1 MAAPFVP
8 VPVPVYRSWTK
19 RRSPIRAAL
28 SIKSELLPPGRAW
41 GDTVGTPT
49 IVASKWRPRE
59 DLLDGTFTPVEFK
72 GSNKLGCLAS
82 TLLGYEILERRA
94 RSTVQI

>member
-8 VPVPVYRSWTK
+8 VPVPVCRSWTK
-19 RRSPIRAAL
+19 RKPPICAAL
-28 SIKSELLPPGRAW
+28 SINSELLPPSRSW
-41 GDTVGTPT
+41 GDAVGTPT
-49 IVASKWRPRE
+49 ADASRWRTRE
-59 DLLDGTFTPVEFK
+59 DSLDGTFTPVEFK
-72 GSNKLGCLAS
+72 GSNKLGCHDP

>member
-1 MAAPFVP
+1 MATPFVP
-8 VPVPVYRSWTK
+8 VPVPVCRSWTK
-19 RRSPIRAAL
+19 RKSRICAAL
-28 SIKSELLPPGRAW
+28 SINSELLSPGRAW

-49 IVASKWRPRE
+49 ADASRWRPRE

-72 GSNKLGCLAS
+72 GSNKLGCLAP